1 MKFTL
6 ALTAAILVS
15 GTAYANEEGGGPFAV
30 IVNHGN
36 QTEEVGPGTL
46 RGIFGGTI
54 TDWSGVEE
62 SGMTGPILALRLV
75 DSHPVTQAFVN
86 RIQLTRFG
94 NSINVIR
101 GSAAPMI
108 IAIVVA
114 MNSRAIGVD
123 DPAAIISGDRRLEID
138 D

>member
-1 MKFTL
+1 MKFTP
-6 ALTAAILVS
+6 ALTAAILISSTVFAS
-15 GTAYANEEGGGPFAV
+15 EEGGGPFAV
-30 IVNHGN
+30 IVNHN
-36 QTEEVGPGTL
+36 NRTEEVGPGTL
-46 RGIFGGTI
+46 RGIFGGMI

-75 DSHPVTQAFVN
+75 DSHPVTQAFVS
-86 RIQLTRFG
+86 RIHLAQFG

-114 MNSRAIGVD
+114 MNNRAIGVD
-123 DPAAIISGDRRLEID
+123 DPAALMAGDRRLEID

>member
-1 MKFTL
+1 MKFIP
-6 ALTAAILVS
+6 ALTAAILISSTAFASES
-15 GTAYANEEGGGPFAV
+15 GGTFAV
-30 IVNHGN
+30 IVNQGN
-36 QTEEVGPGTL
+36 HTEEVGPGTL

-75 DSHPVTQAFVN
+75 DSHPVTQAFAT
-86 RIQLTRFG
+86 RIQLAQFG

-123 DPAAIISGDRRLEID
+123 DPAALIAGDRRVEID